1 MWWIPTS
8 LVDSEVQTLLY
19 THKVGWSDWMLIW
32 AQTLGTFILTGV
44 YLLWEIIFSDNFKH
58 QSIHLSK
65 LDAPSYWPWKFGRV
79 PTYPLHTKQW
89 SKLLLLLLVGY
100 EWNYCLRVRWATF
113 VPVKQLRPVTSSHI
127 WVPQTFKLSCWCFK
141 WTRVCQ

>member
-1 MWWIPTS
+1 MAAWRLGLAENKNSPASYSDESQLLWWIAVKSWPYS
-8 LVDSEVQTLLY
+8 TLQGRL
-19 THKVGWSDWMLIW
+19 KWLDANLELFW

-89 SKLLLLLLVGY
+89 SKLLLLLPVAMSEITVFGY
-100 EWNYCLRVRWATF
+100 VEPHLFQW
-113 VPVKQLRPVTSSHI
+113 SSL
-127 WVPQTFKLSCWCFK
+127 TCYF
-141 WTRVCQ
+141 